1 MIYFLVLFFL
11 STQGVCATDPVA
23 ASLSPAEPVMNGNA
37 GKSIFEIPEEVLK
50 LRDPFKRPKFV
61 IESTIAKSEL
71 ESVSLDKFKLVGVV
85 TGPNQLRAMVA
96 TDQGKT
102 FFVSEKMK
110 IGMNRGVIT
119 RITPDEIQVT
129 ERTINVLGQEEV
141 TQSLIKM
148 HADKDAKRA
157 SN

>member
-1 MIYFLVLFFL
+1 MIHLVVLFFL
-11 STQGVCATDPVA
+11 STSGVCATDPESAPA
-23 ASLSPAEPVMNGNA
+23 AATTTEPVLSGS
-37 GKSIFEIPEEVLK
+37 KSIFEIPEDVLK

-61 IESTIAKSEL
+61 IESAIVKSEL
-71 ESVSLDKFKLVGVV
+71 ETMPLDKFKLVGVV

-96 TDQGKT
+96 TDSGKT

-110 IGMNRGVIT
+110 IGTNRGIIT

-148 HADKDAKRA
+148 HSDADKKRA
-157 SN
+157 SK